1 MQTTVNPSRDHPRCD
16 AMDGD
21 ELSAEQLSRA
31 YVLPANAGPA
41 MIQ

>member
-1 MQTTVNPSRDHPRCD
+1 MQTTVNPSRDHAD